1 MSHKDEDIDYGEINN
16 TFYRSHFIQRKDA
29 LTERFKK
36 VVNDKY
42 YIENLPASFI
52 DGLPNLEERIKIPL
66 KTIPLYSKLIKGD
79 YEKNTKYDKTT
90 VKVNIQFFVKNLP
103 SFKKYAKRDTL
114 DWVILQH
121 RLLVI
126 EILEFYKGKNRRLS
140 TLENRFNAILRVM
153 KIAYHNKL
161 SPVYRLFSIM
171 VFQLHDIIMDDE
183 GRNELTQL
191 EEKKYI
197 NWKDVLKIQAS
208 METEFNNIVDK
219 NTKEAYDL
227 NNDLLLISL
236 YSLIPPL
243 RNEIKLL
250 EFTRN
255 MTAKDKDYIYINKKM
270 DDIVLE
276 FNKEKKRHGK
286 IYFDLAKGKYKN
298 VHLMKIIKESYVI
311 YPRKYLFTIKNNYPD
326 VGSKATVRALDE
338 RLLSIF
344 YKYGI
349 ENQITVNS
357 LRSSYV
363 TYRLVE
369 KSLNYNDKIK
379 ISVQMRTSL
388 LCLERSYNKVLN
400 RSPIFKDDD
409 EDDTDDDEF
418 DYDDFYE
425 DDDEEDEDNDEVM
438 DYISDSELD
447 DLNQDIIDNNGPAKG
462 PVNKNR
468 IQANPS
474 APVQLN
480 AYEKKLQR
488 DRRYYARNKEE
499 RKKKLK
505 EYKDK
510 KSTFEKTRERILQL
524 LNASSDYA
532 EKMRDSTKQKYKFVY
547 DDVKKK
553 WKWED

>member
-1 MSHKDEDIDYGEINN
+1 MSYKDEDIDYGEINN
-16 TFYRSHFIQRKDA
+16 RFYRDNFIQRRDA
-29 LTERFKK
+29 LSERFKK
-36 VVNDKY
+36 AVDDKY

-52 DGLPNLEERIKIPL
+52 DGLPNLEEKIKLPL
-66 KTIPLYSKLIKGD
+66 KTIPLYSKLINGD
-79 YEKNTKYDKTT
+79 YEKKTKYDKTT

-126 EILEFYKGKNRRLS
+126 EILEFYKGKKRRLS
-140 TLENRFNAILRVM
+140 TLENRLNAILRVM

-171 VFQLHDIIMDDE
+171 VFQLHDMIMDDE

-208 METEFNNIVDK
+208 MEAEFNNIVEK
-219 NTKEAYDL
+219 KTKEAYDL

-250 EFTRN
+250 EFTHN
-255 MTAKDKDYIYINKKM
+255 MTDKDKDYIYINKKM
-270 DDIVLE
+270 DNIVIE

-298 VHLMKIIKESYVI
+298 AHLMKIIKESYVL
-311 YPRKYLFTIKNNYPD
+311 YPRKYLFTIKNDYPD
-326 VGSKATVRALDE
+326 VSSKATVRALDE
-338 RLLSIF
+338 RLLNIF

-363 TYRLVE
+363 TYRLVD
-369 KSLNYNDKIK
+369 KTLKFNDKIK
-379 ISVQMRTSL
+379 ITIQMRTSL
-388 LCLERSYNKVLN
+388 LCLERSYNKIIN
-400 RSPIFKDDD
+400 RSPMFKDDD
-409 EDDTDDDEF
+409 YDDDDTDDEDF

-425 DDDEEDEDNDEVM
+425 DEDDDEDM
-438 DYISDSELD
+438 DDISDSELD
-447 DLNQDIIDNNGPAKG
+447 DLKQDIIDNDKPAKG
-462 PVNKNR
+462 PVRNAT
-468 IQANPS
+468 QS
-474 APVQLN
+474 VTAPVQVAVVGLT
-480 AYEKKLQR
+480 AYQKKLQR
-488 DRRYYARNKEE
+488 DKEYYARNKEE

-510 KSTFEKTRERILQL
+510 KTTFEKTRERILQL

-532 EKMRDSTKQKYKFVY
+532 EKMRDTTKEKYKFEY
-547 DDVKKK
+547 DDAKKK
-553 WKWED
+553 WK

>member
-16 TFYRSHFIQRKDA
+16 KFYKDNFIQRKDA

-36 VVNDKY
+36 AVDDKY

-66 KTIPLYSKLIKGD
+66 KTIPLYSKLINGD
-79 YEKNTKYDKTT
+79 YQKNTKYDKTT
-90 VKVNIQFFVKNLP
+90 VKVNIQFFIKNLP
-103 SFKKYAKRDTL
+103 SFKKYAKRDSL
-114 DWVILQH
+114 EWVILQH

-126 EILEFYKGKNRRLS
+126 EILEFYKGKKRRLS
-140 TLENRFNAILRVM
+140 TLENRLNAILRVM
-153 KIAYHNKL
+153 KISYHNKL

-171 VFQLHDIIMDDE
+171 VFQLHDVIMDDE

-298 VHLMKIIKESYVI
+298 AHLMRIIKESYVL
-311 YPRKYLFTIKNNYPD
+311 YPRKYLFTIKNNYPNVD
-326 VGSKATVRALDE
+326 SKATVRALDE

-388 LCLERSYNKVLN
+388 LCLERSYNKILN
-400 RSPIFKDDD
+400 RSPIFKDEDNE
-409 EDDTDDDEF
+409 EDDTDDD
-418 DYDDFYE
+418 DFYE
-425 DDDEEDEDNDEVM
+425 DDEEDEEIDD
-438 DYISDSELD
+438 ISDSELD
-447 DLNQDIIDNNGPAKG
+447 DLKQDIIDNNGPAKG
-462 PVNKNR
+462 PVNNGR
-468 IQANPS
+468 IQTNPGTLV
-474 APVQLN
+474 PLN

-488 DRRYYARNKEE
+488 DRDYYIRNKEE

-532 EKMRDSTKQKYKFVY
+532 TKMRDSTKEKYKFVY